1 MPATHPAREPDLVEV
16 PAIQVSLADL
26 RYYLPWSVLCTKLL
40 PFFDYDVGNYHEL
53 IPRAADAVVPPW
65 DAELE
70 AWYQMFHPA
79 TWVVLQAD
87 DKADWLALRD
97 MHSSMQAQVPF
108 MSDPVIKTWLI
119 EMNRRLASLESRIV
133 NRWTRLLGLHE
144 VRTVYLQRIPP
155 DQFYANLGQNSFDAL
170 TKPLP
175 AGQHQVWPLPIPP
188 PPHVNP
194 TPSVYV
200 HRSARPAGLN
210 QAFSR
215 RSSQSSIDYTLPDH
229 RTPATSALY
238 ARLTAG
244 PGSKINVSI
253 HPYTTPRI
261 GKPEVAPALLG
272 LGSSSS
278 AAAPSPALLSVSS
291 KLHARS
297 NDIDQTAGSSSGP
310 HSRGESNTSFSPV
323 TTQDGEEYTEPD
335 GFANESRPL
344 LHGTVVAT
352 GPRRWRGLAR
362 RR

>member
-40 PFFDYDVGNYHEL
+40 PFFDYDAGNYHEL

-97 MHSSMQAQVPF
+97 MHSNMQAQVPF

-155 DQFYANLGQNSFDAL
+155 GQFYANLGQNSFDAL

-210 QAFSR
+210 EAFSR
-215 RSSQSSIDYTLPDH
+215 RSSQPSIDYTLPDH

-244 PGSKINVSI
+244 PGGKLNVSI
-253 HPYTTPRI
+253 HPYTTTRI
-261 GKPEVAPALLG
+261 REPEVAPALLG
-272 LGSSSS
+272 FGSASS
-278 AAAPSPALLSVSS
+278 AAPSPALLSVSS
-291 KLHARS
+291 KLHTRS

-335 GFANESRPL
+335 GFADESRPL